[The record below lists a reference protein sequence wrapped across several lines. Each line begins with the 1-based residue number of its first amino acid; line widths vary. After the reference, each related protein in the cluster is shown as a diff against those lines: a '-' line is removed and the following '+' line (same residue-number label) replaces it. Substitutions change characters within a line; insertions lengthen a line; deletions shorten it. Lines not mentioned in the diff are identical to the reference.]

1 MPTLFA
7 PTGKT
12 SVSIGQR
19 VYKVV
24 EGVCSDVLPED
35 VVHLIFHGFTETAPV
50 ELAKVKGKKAFEPAL
65 PNTFTPLPV
74 LPPVVSAII
83 LEADPTPMDL
93 TTIDAVG
100 STR

>member
-1 MPTLFA
+1 MSTLFA
-7 PTGKT
+7 PNGKT

-50 ELAKVKGKKAFEPAL
+50 ELTKVRSKKAFEPAL

-83 LEADPTPMDL
+83 PEADLSPAVVPTPS
-93 TTIDAVG
+93 AVG
-100 STR
+100 SSS